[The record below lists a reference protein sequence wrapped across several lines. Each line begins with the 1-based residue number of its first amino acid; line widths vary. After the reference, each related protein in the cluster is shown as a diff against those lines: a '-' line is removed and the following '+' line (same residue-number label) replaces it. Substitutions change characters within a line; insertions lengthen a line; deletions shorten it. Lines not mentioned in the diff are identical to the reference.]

1 MDSRDIDDA
10 QDLDQAVRTISL
22 WARDTDNFT
31 QIVSRWLQCP
41 VEYVLLSQSRRTVTE
56 EHATALDIPIDSV
69 ALHRHGLL
77 QVTSPGSPIVVADV
91 RATVVERRLSPSA
104 QEALR
109 QGKIPLG
116 VVLGEYRLRRHTRAV
131 TPTAEEDCQGQQAL
145 RVKATLTTAGELV
158 AVVDETIYRRLLN
171 YWGTP
176 PGHQIEERK
185 EA

>member
-91 RATVVERRLSPSA
+91 RATVVERRLSERTGGVAS
-104 QEALR
+104 
-109 QGKIPLG
+109 GKDTAG
-116 VVLGEYRLRRHTRAV
+116 GCARRVPTASSHPAV
-131 TPTAEEDCQGQQAL
+131 TRQQKKI
-145 RVKATLTTAGELV
+145 VKGS
-158 AVVDETIYRRLLN
+158 RRF
-171 YWGTP
+171 G
-176 PGHQIEERK
+176 
-185 EA
+185 